1 MGNARATN
9 RASSRRH
16 QINDATPHKW
26 ATIIDTHD
34 DRATASSVCYAHH
47 CSEWKCLVRGGHSAG
62 ARNLATS
69 GLATRV
75 DRGDA
80 RLCVSGGPCNNA
92 DDGSE
97 RSDSVLTYP
106 FFHEMIPLLLFVEKS
121 RLEGQPERFADDI
134 EAIMRSFDVSGEMLS
149 ALRTLHFY
157 RKIELRRK
165 RSEMLRSTIEHRDWR
180 TLRRPES
187 PDTTGIVLLL
197 V

>member
-1 MGNARATN
+1 MGNARAAN
-9 RASSRRH
+9 RAGSRRH
-16 QINDATPHKW
+16 QINDATAHKR

-34 DRATASSVCYAHH
+34 DGATTSLVRDAHH

-62 ARNLATS
+62 ARKLATS

-80 RLCVSGGPCNNA
+80 RLRVSGGPCSNA

-97 RSDSVLTYP
+97 CSDSVQTYP
-106 FFHEMIPLLLFVEKS
+106 FFHEMIPLLLFVEKA

-134 EAIMRSFDVSGEMLS
+134 EAIMRSFDVSGEMSS
-149 ALRTLHFY
+149 ALMTLHFY

-165 RSEMLRSTIEHRDWR
+165 RSEMLLSTIAHRDWR
-180 TLRRPES
+180 TLRRHES